1 MTQDDKP
8 SDIIDID
15 PDNVI
20 DNNVAESPIAP
31 TKPKRRYGTYGLGV
45 AALALSAVAG
55 AWLYRDVLATYLPSD
70 QLHAMAA
77 RVDAVELA
85 NKQAAQ
91 KLDAVVGL
99 TDEIKSQLGA
109 AQAAAEDARKLATNL
124 KTDTGDSK
132 TKLAA
137 LEKSLG
143 LASAAID
150 ELKGKVS
157 TGTTTIVSADSSGL
171 TARVDK
177 LEKDFT
183 SLKDLTSSAK
193 VVSSQ
198 LSQSYADLKAKIA
211 AGSEYQAELKSIGA
225 IVPAAEG
232 LEVLGA
238 DAAKGIL
245 TPQALSASLKNFAAA
260 SVKTTEAPTAKD
272 DSWWGTTAGL
282 FSGLITIR
290 NTGVVDWA
298 QLALQA
304 SDLVQNEK
312 LGDAVKLLEPHLDT
326 MPQALQDW
334 RVAANKRI
342 AADQALEQLGRA
354 VARQIAVRG

>member
-1 MTQDDKP
+1 MTQNDST

-15 PDNVI
+15 PDQVI
-20 DNNVAESPIAP
+20 DDNVADAP
-31 TKPKRRYGTYGLGV
+31 AKPKRRYGTYGAGV
-45 AALALSAVAG
+45 AALVMSAVAG

-85 NKQAAQ
+85 NKQTAQ

-109 AQAAAEDARKLATNL
+109 AQAAAEDARKLASNA
-124 KTDTGDSK
+124 KADTGDSK
-132 TKLAA
+132 AKLAA

-143 LASAAID
+143 LASAAVD

-157 TGTTTIVSADSSGL
+157 SGTTTIVSGDTSGL
-171 TARVDK
+171 TVRVDK
-177 LEKDFT
+177 LEKDFM
-183 SLKDLTSSAK
+183 SLKDLNASAK
-193 VVSSQ
+193 VQSSQ

-211 AGSEYQAELKSIGA
+211 AGSNYQTELESIGA
-225 IVPAAEG
+225 IIPAAEG
-232 LEVLGA
+232 LDVLGP

-245 TPQALSASLKNFAAA
+245 TPQALSESLKNFAATA
-260 SVKTTEAPTAKD
+260 VKTAEAPVEKD
-272 DSWWGTTAGL
+272 DSWWWKTAGL

-298 QLALQA
+298 QLALQGN
-304 SDLVQNEK
+304 DLMQNGQ
-312 LGDAVKLLEPHLDT
+312 LADAVKLLEQHLDT

-334 RVAANKRI
+334 RIAANKRI
-342 AADQALEQLGRA
+342 AADLALDQLGRA
-354 VARQIAVRG
+354 VARQITARG

>member
-1 MTQDDKP
+1 MTQDDNT

-15 PDNVI
+15 PDQVI
-20 DNNVAESPIAP
+20 DNNVAEAPIVPA
-31 TKPKRRYGTYGLGV
+31 KPKRSYGTYGAGV
-45 AALALSAVAG
+45 AILALSAIAG

-77 RVDAVELA
+77 RIDAVEAA
-85 NKQAAQ
+85 NKQTAQ

-143 LASAAID
+143 LASAAVD

-157 TGTTTIVSADSSGL
+157 TGTTTVVSGDSSGL

-183 SLKDLTSSAK
+183 SLKDLNASAK
-193 VVSSQ
+193 VESSQ

-211 AGSEYQAELKSIGA
+211 AGSEYQTELKAISV

-232 LEVLGA
+232 LDVLGS
-238 DAAKGIL
+238 DAAKGVL
-245 TPQALSASLKNFAAA
+245 TTQVLSESLKNFAAA
-260 SVKTTEAPTAKD
+260 SVKSTEAPVEKD
-272 DSWWGTTAGL
+272 DSWWGKTTGL
-282 FSGLITIR
+282 FSGMITIR

-298 QLALQA
+298 QLALQGN
-304 SDLVQNEK
+304 DLIQNGQ

-334 RVAANKRI
+334 RIAANKRI
-342 AADQALEQLGRA
+342 AADLAVDQLGRA
-354 VARQIAVRG
+354 VARQIAARG